1 MSTIKAQGIP
11 AIAADSFVESIGVNT
26 HWAYPNVYTSNYTDL
41 KTKLGESGIRYV
53 RDGANAATYTRANDL
68 YQSLGI
74 RTNML
79 TGRRK
84 PGPWPQPLD
93 PTQIDAELN
102 EIKTQALNATVSLE
116 SPNEY
121 DLSHGADTDWV
132 GKIKNYSYAL
142 YTKAKV
148 DEILGHLPV
157 LGPSLTS
164 AESYEAVGDSDQYI
178 DYVNL
183 HLYQANRWP
192 GNNGWGDHGYGSI
205 TWALNWLAWYQSP
218 SGKPVQSTEAGYS
231 NEYQGQGVSEEAG
244 GKYTA
249 RMFAEYFRRGFIR
262 TYKYEL
268 VNEGQSGREGTLGLL
283 RNDISAKPAFRAVK
297 NLIAILSDKGP
308 NFVPGSLNYVL
319 DDSVDNIRQILFQK
333 RDGDFYV
340 MIWLELPSWDVN
352 AYKDLYPPAQEVLLT
367 LLNNHNI
374 SSATLYAFNNT
385 ADVITSVLPINNNQ
399 MTLSVTDKI
408 SIIKLSNPSTL
419 IPHEL
424 Y

>member
-1 MSTIKAQGIP
+1 
-11 AIAADSFVESIGVNT
+11 
-26 HWAYPNVYTSNYTDL
+26 
-41 KTKLGESGIRYV
+41 
-53 RDGANAATYTRANDL
+53 
-68 YQSLGI
+68 
-74 RTNML
+74 
-79 TGRRK
+79 
-84 PGPWPQPLD
+84 
-93 PTQIDAELN
+93 
-102 EIKTQALNATVSLE
+102 LE
-116 SPNEY
+116 PPNEY
-121 DLSHGADTDWV
+121 DLSHGPDTDWV
-132 GKIKNYSYAL
+132 GKIKNYSYVL
-142 YTKAKV
+142 YTKAKA

-157 LGPSLTS
+157 LAPSLTS
-164 AESYEAVGDSDQYI
+164 EEAFKAVGDSDQYI

-183 HLYQANRWP
+183 HLYQSDRWP
-192 GNNGWGDHGYGSI
+192 GNNGWGNHGYGSI

-218 SGKPVQSTEAGYS
+218 SGKPVQCTEAGYS

-249 RMFAEYFRRGFIR
+249 RMFAEYFRRGFTR

-268 VNEGQSGREGTLGLL
+268 ANEGQSGREGTLGLL
-283 RNDISAKPAFRAVK
+283 RNDISEKPAFRAVK
-297 NLIAILSDKGP
+297 NLITILSDKGP

-333 RDGDFYV
+333 RDGDFYL

-385 ADVITSVLPINNNQ
+385 SDVNTSMLPINNNQ
-399 MTLSVTDKI
+399 VTLSVTDKI
-408 SIIKLSNPSTL
+408 NIIKLSNRTTS
-419 IPHEL
+419 IPHDL